1 MKRRIIFSLI
11 SLILAVAMVIT
22 ALSSCS
28 ADNSSLILCNVK
40 LEEDEDSRRLT
51 STVSSNTIS
60 ATAIYYHP
68 EYLGTGSSYSEINSD
83 KTSIT
88 DDVTGEKYILYND
101 GILLSQGLWNIKCKW
116 TDESGKTV
124 LEGETGPTW
133 INLNTEKLYVRFGEC
148 SLSLTYSVTC
158 KETISPYIV
167 LNMYSYENG
176 NISSSGL
183 SGYENKILNIGSSTT
198 VSTETTSSGTVK
210 ILKHSFSYDFSSF
223 NQAGSFVIV
232 LQIKDTNKNDVL
244 FTDVIGFVSR
254 SGNTTALKGS
264 CEITDSN
271 VGGSSVYL
279 PEISDPTDPIRG
291 STGEVIEITNTP
303 ENTDDGTT
311 QAKLNEVVIKDDK
324 VYVLIPDK
332 DENGSDTNSMDLGHT
347 MGENLKDTNRIVT
360 PLEGTDFGINMKG
373 TDVIV
378 TIGGDGVDSSK
389 ENTTIIEL
397 NKNVS
402 MTLYNYASPD
412 RDATWGLVEPYITGN
427 NGDAIY
433 RRYQCNT
440 SLVGG
445 TLNVVGP
452 NSRGNSISNGAIV
465 FRGPLAS
472 DNMISGYNGFCK
484 QGAINITSNNNSSGG
499 NIVLD
504 GNVTVEGVTGIS
516 SWQVNQ
522 SGNLISGYKYVS
534 SIAASLN
541 TNISILNNARIN
553 AEGNSNSTNTAYG
566 IYIMGNSAI
575 SSGGIINITLDNG
588 HIITNSSG
596 STDESGIR
604 VDNFYNGTINITLK
618 NGATINSDVGSG
630 LYFNNCK
637 GTNINITIESDY
649 PNDAIQGA
657 TNRIR
662 LAGTNGTVTLNVI
675 SSSGSKKTKTI
686 KSSISNS
693 GTLVI

>member
-116 TDESGKTV
+116 TDKSGKTV

-158 KETISPYIV
+158 KEAINPYIV
-167 LNMYSYENG
+167 LNLYSFENG
-176 NISSSGL
+176 NISSSAL
-183 SGYENKILNIGSSTT
+183 SEYENKTLSKVSSTT
-198 VSTETTSSGTVK
+198 VSTESTSSGTVNT
-210 ILKHSFSYDFSSF
+210 LKHSFSYDFSSF

-254 SGNTTALKGS
+254 LGNTTALKGS

-291 STGEVIEITNTP
+291 STGEIVEVTNSPTS
-303 ENTDDGTT
+303 TTDGTI
-311 QAKLNEVVIKDDK
+311 QKELNKVTIKDNK
-324 VYVLIPDK
+324 VYVVIADQTT
-332 DENGSDTNSMDLGHT
+332 SSANSMTLDHSNG
-347 MGENLKDTNRIVT
+347 NSSSRIIS
-360 PLEGTDFGINMKG
+360 PINADFGINLNG
-373 TDVIV
+373 TDVV
-378 TIGGDGVDSSK
+378 LTSATNTGDYITESSA
-389 ENTTIIEL
+389 IIEL
-397 NKNVS
+397 NTGS
-402 MTLYNYASPD
+402 SLTLYNNRSTGG
-412 RDATWGLVEPYITGN
+412 RDATWALMAGTRRYEANTMLKGGNLYIVGN
-427 NGDAIY
+427 N
-433 RRYQCNT
+433 
-440 SLVGG
+440 
-445 TLNVVGP
+445 
-452 NSRGNSISNGAIV
+452 
-465 FRGPLAS
+465 AS
-472 DNMISGYNGFCK
+472 DNISNAGIIFKGPVFEDNESSVIGDITEAGSGKFVK
-484 QGAINITSNNNSSGG
+484 QGAINIYSNSTSTGG

-504 GNVTVEGVTGIS
+504 GNVTVKAVTGIS
-516 SWQVNQ
+516 TWETTQ
-522 SGNLISGYKYVS
+522 SGWLGFYTIDST
-534 SIAASLN
+534 IDAPLT
-541 TNISILNNARIN
+541 TNISLLHGARIF
-553 AEGNSNSTNTAYG
+553 AEGDNHSDVLQDTATG
-566 IYIMGNSAI
+566 IYILGNRK
-575 SSGGIINITLDNG
+575 G
-588 HIITNSSG
+588 
-596 STDESGIR
+596 
-604 VDNFYNGTINITLK
+604 GTINIVLDKGSISTSGSSGTEAGIRIEKFTGTINIELK
-618 NGATINSDVGSG
+618 NGSTINS
-630 LYFNNCK
+630 
-637 GTNINITIESDY
+637 
-649 PNDAIQGA
+649 
-657 TNRIR
+657 
-662 LAGTNGTVTLNVI
+662 TNGYGIYLVDCTGDV
-675 SSSGSKKTKTI
+675 TI
-686 KSSISNS
+686 KKDGSSTISGKNTS
-693 GTLVI
+693 STIYTSNVPKLSKNF